1 METGEQVGEVFED
14 AVFVTI
20 LRRAE
25 RSKRVYA
32 DVA

>member
-1 METGEQVGEVFED
+1 METGEQVGDGIQD
-14 AVFVTI
+14 AVFGTI
-20 LRRAE
+20 LRWAE